1 MKVNAAICGLIAF
14 AATIEAAPK
23 PNQAGSAASINN
35 LKDKIKNVVL
45 ITMENRSLDNL
56 LGGQKT
62 KGLENPINNGPYCNP
77 YNLTDASKGKACSEP
92 KDYDSILNDPDHG
105 VPGNNIEFYGTF
117 LPNNTDIQSK
127 KLTPTMNGF
136 VHEQLRLY
144 SAKQDQEVL
153 ANQVMNYYT
162 EEQVPVLTGLT
173 KEFVT
178 FNNWHSGHP
187 GVSYYP
193 RKSLP
198 YANRHL
204 SQPTPTGPTS
214 SPEHLPDTEPTMVTL
229 ARAG

>member
-1 MKVNAAICGLIAF
+1 MKVSAAIFVLIAF

-23 PNQAGSAASINN
+23 GNQAGSDASIRN

-56 LGGQKT
+56 LGGQKI
-62 KGLENPINNGPYCNP
+62 KGLENPVNNGPYCNP

-92 KDYDSILNDPDHG
+92 QSYDSILNDPDHG

-117 LPNNTDIQSK
+117 LPNNTLIQSEELK
-127 KLTPTMNGF
+127 PSMNGF
-136 VHEQLRLY
+136 VHEQLRKY
-144 SAKQDQEVL
+144 SSKQDQEVL

-162 EEQVPVLTGLT
+162 EEQVPVITGLT

-187 GVSYYP
+187 GVRDQP
-193 RKSLP
+193 RRSF
-198 YANRHL
+198 AIC
-204 SQPTPTGPTS
+204 
-214 SPEHLPDTEPTMVTL
+214 
-229 ARAG
+229 